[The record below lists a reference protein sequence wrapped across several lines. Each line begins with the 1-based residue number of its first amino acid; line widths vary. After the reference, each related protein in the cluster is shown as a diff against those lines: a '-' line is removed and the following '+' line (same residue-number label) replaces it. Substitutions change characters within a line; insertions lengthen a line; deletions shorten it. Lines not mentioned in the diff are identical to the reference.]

1 MNNKAHIETINGTAN
16 EKERKS
22 KKSTEMGLNQK
33 ENWVGSKEAEKTESE
48 AGQRIIH
55 DSFEEL
61 EKPEMDRAPV
71 NKNRRKELSRKATIT
86 TWISSQ
92 KEVEIRPNRR
102 EIESTDGGR
111 EFRAR
116 IEDR

>member
-1 MNNKAHIETINGTAN
+1 MGQLMRRKEKA
-16 EKERKS
+16 KKR
-22 KKSTEMGLNQK
+22 KSTEMGLNQK

-61 EKPEMDRAPV
+61 EKPEMDWAPV
-71 NKNRRKELSRKATIT
+71 NNNRRKELSRKATIT

-102 EIESTDGGR
+102 EIESIDGGR

>member
-1 MNNKAHIETINGTAN
+1 
-16 EKERKS
+16 
-22 KKSTEMGLNQK
+22 
-33 ENWVGSKEAEKTESE
+33 
-48 AGQRIIH
+48 
-55 DSFEEL
+55 
-61 EKPEMDRAPV
+61 MDWAPV
-71 NKNRRKELSRKATIT
+71 NNNRRKELSRKATIT

-102 EIESTDGGR
+102 EIESIDGGR